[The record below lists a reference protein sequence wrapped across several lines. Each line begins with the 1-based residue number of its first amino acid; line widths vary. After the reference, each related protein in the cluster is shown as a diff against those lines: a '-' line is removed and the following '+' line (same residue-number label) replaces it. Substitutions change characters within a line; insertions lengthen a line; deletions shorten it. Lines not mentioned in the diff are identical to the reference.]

1 MKSVLKL
8 LKLSFCGPGD
18 VLKEIELGRAVV
30 DEWNR
35 IHGEARG
42 YWVKDQ
48 HWKTDSHPTLGDR
61 PQAIINKQM
70 LDESDIV
77 VAIFWRR
84 FGSPTGVADSGTAE
98 EIQRSTQRGRK
109 VMVYFSDLES
119 AKASDLGQTEAVWKF
134 RQQLRENGLCSSFTS
149 RAQFRQDFTRHL
161 GQALNDLCPVP
172 AAAAP
177 TPSVMQ
183 TQWGTGNVQAAGDV
197 NVFNRPPVIKTEMAR
212 RPDAIT
218 SEEARQIQEAINEL
232 VQWTAGS
239 TQSEAFSHWW
249 SYFKST
255 FRIEKYE
262 ELKSTEM
269 PAARAWFAEQRAIQK
284 RGLKTKLPGAWKNER
299 IKAIKAAMGEINV
312 KKETYYPEISRRLKI
327 APPFTSLPDLTKVDL
342 ERVYTLVL
350 GEARKARRP

>member
-1 MKSVLKL
+1 MKPVLKL

-42 YWVKDQ
+42 HWVKDQ

-61 PQAIINKQM
+61 PQAIINQQI

-77 VAIFWRR
+77 VAIFWQR

-119 AKASDLGQTEAVWKF
+119 AKASDVVQTEAVWKF
-134 RQQLRENGLCSSFTS
+134 RQQLREKGLCSSFAS
-149 RAQFRQDFTRHL
+149 RTQFRQDFARHL
-161 GQALNDLCPVP
+161 SQALNELC
-172 AAAAP
+172 AAP
-177 TPSVMQ
+177 APATPIPNVVQ
-183 TQWGTGNVQAAGDV
+183 TQSGAGNIQAAGDV
-197 NVFNRPPVIKTEMAR
+197 NIFNQPSVIKTEMAR

-218 SEEARQIQEAINEL
+218 SAEAREIQEAIDEL
-232 VQWTAGS
+232 VQWTTGS

-255 FRIEKYE
+255 FRVEKYE

-269 PAARAWFAEQRAIQK
+269 SAARAWFAEQRAIQK
-284 RGLKTKLPGAWKNER
+284 RGLKTKLPNAWKKER
-299 IKAIKAAMGEINV
+299 IKAIKAAMGEMNV
-312 KKETYYPEISRRLKI
+312 EKETYYPEISRRLKI

-350 GEARKARRP
+350 GEARKARKR